1 MKILVISGFLG
12 TGKTTFIREL
22 AKRTKRDFAVM
33 ENEYGAVNV
42 DGDLLEKSGD
52 GSLNIWE
59 LTEGCIC
66 CSMQTDFATSIL
78 TIANTVD
85 PEYLIVEPTGVGMLS
100 KIIENI
106 KKIEYE
112 RITLLQPIT
121 ILDGVMYE
129 RCMREFEEICKNQ
142 IQSAG
147 RILVSKMEHAEEED
161 RCSLKRA
168 LEALNP
174 GAEICVSHY
183 SGQDDVWW
191 DSLLTSYLA
200 QEIPKTEEQK
210 LNLENIGL
218 TEVCLQTE
226 QELFLFLQGVVS
238 GVFGDICRAKGYLP
252 VGKGWLRFDVTDHT
266 YSITGI
272 EEMPESKCIFIGKEL
287 KRSWLRE
294 VLQKELYVQE
304 KRIHRAL
311 RPMRKKS
318 AL

>member
-1 MKILVISGFLG
+1 M
-12 TGKTTFIREL
+12 
-22 AKRTKRDFAVM
+22 
-33 ENEYGAVNV
+33 
-42 DGDLLEKSGD
+42 
-52 GSLNIWE
+52 
-59 LTEGCIC
+59 
-66 CSMQTDFATSIL
+66 
-78 TIANTVD
+78 
-85 PEYLIVEPTGVGMLS
+85 
-100 KIIENI
+100 
-106 KKIEYE
+106 
-112 RITLLQPIT
+112 
-121 ILDGVMYE
+121 
-129 RCMREFEEICKNQ
+129 
-142 IQSAG
+142 
-147 RILVSKMEHAEEED
+147 
-161 RCSLKRA
+161 
-168 LEALNP
+168 
-174 GAEICVSHY
+174 
-183 SGQDDVWW
+183 
-191 DSLLTSYLA
+191 
-200 QEIPKTEEQK
+200 
-210 LNLENIGL
+210 ENIGL